1 MTVKNNMHFDPQ
13 VAGKINLTLNLRK
26 ILLVLNNKKSVKA
39 SKNHYSFTIIVR
51 VALVHGSE

>member
-1 MTVKNNMHFDPQ
+1 MHFDPQ